1 MAYARALGSQETVF
15 VCVGGHLTDL
25 QVCRCREGTAQ
36 PPASPRNISAPP
48 ISLLSSR
55 VPSANMG
62 QAQVRHEQPEFMAVL
77 KQRGKNCIH
86 LSCFIVQ
93 AKAGAA
99 GAVVGR
105 NHLPAAQVAHLR
117 LPETAR
123 DWKQQWLRQ
132 GRARRRCKKSA
143 TTGVINSDNFC
154 FQQVLSCK

>member
-1 MAYARALGSQETVF
+1 
-15 VCVGGHLTDL
+15 
-25 QVCRCREGTAQ
+25 
-36 PPASPRNISAPP
+36 
-48 ISLLSSR
+48 
-55 VPSANMG
+55 MG
-62 QAQVRHEQPEFMAVL
+62 QAQVRHEQPEFMAVV
-77 KQRGKNCIH
+77 KQRGKNCVH

-105 NHLPAAQVAHLR
+105 LGRNHLPAAQVAHLR

-123 DWKQQWLRQ
+123 NWNQQWLRQ

-143 TTGVINSDNFC
+143 TTGVIKSDNFC